1 MKPLLSFLVFL
12 GCVVLAARVNAAN
25 PFLSATD
32 DKPVSARFAGTE
44 WNQDYGIKE
53 FPLRATIVT
62 TRIAHAAWGDIF
74 KVSFEKIG
82 SRLTPKREI
91 YPDYFIVT
99 DNEIVIMGDEKPE
112 EAAKQLAASPTAP
125 PFEPGD
131 VRGIRTGT
139 RKMSDGLRETSIIV
153 KGNRCTYMWSH
164 NSGHFTTIIWQKG
177 VGLIEYAQGRGASAD
192 GYRLKRVVGK
202 IKS

>member
-1 MKPLLSFLVFL
+1 MKHLSSLLVLL
-12 GCVVLAARVNAAN
+12 GCVAFAASAPAAN

-32 DKPVSARFAGTE
+32 DKPVATKFTGTE
-44 WNQDYGIKE
+44 WNDEYGVKE
-53 FPLRATIVT
+53 FPLSATIVT

-91 YPDYFIVT
+91 LPDHFIVT
-99 DNEIVIMGDEKPE
+99 DNEIVLLNEEKPE
-112 EAAKQLAASPTAP
+112 ETAKNLAASPTVP
-125 PFEPGD
+125 TFEPGD
-131 VRGIRTGT
+131 VRGINTGT
-139 RKMSDGLRETSIIV
+139 RKTSDTLTETSIIV

-192 GYRLKRVVGK
+192 GYRLKRVGVKGL
-202 IKS
+202 